1 MKIKVHHKRDDE
13 NQVYFTFGGIVLAE
27 RLGKEN
33 FPEDDHAKG
42 ENDLTNYEGIEV
54 APISNTNIYS
64 IDNLKF
70 SVDGHILEPFYDIM
84 HERYR
89 VYFEIKD

>member
-1 MKIKVHHKRDDE
+1 MRIKIHHKRDDE
-13 NQVYFTFGGIVLAE
+13 KQVYFTFGGIVLAE
-27 RLGKEN
+27 RLGREK

-54 APISNTNIYS
+54 SPILNTNIYS
-64 IDNLKF
+64 IEKLEF